1 METMGKMMGS
11 AIQPLEDST
20 SIADTSADAVGA
32 DIVQLPFTEA
42 RAQIARTESN
52 CETLRQGIGT
62 MQQGLKVLAG
72 IVGGINDCETR
83 EKLQH
88 QLHSMNELLLLRLD
102 QLSSIDHLLQVAL
115 DRTRRPR

>member
-1 METMGKMMGS
+1 MMGP
-11 AIQPLEDST
+11 AIQPFENST
-20 SIADTSADAVGA
+20 SVADTSADAVGA
-32 DIVQLPFTEA
+32 DIVQLPFAKA
-42 RAQIARTESN
+42 RTQIARTGRT

-62 MQQGLKVLAG
+62 MQRGLKVLAG
-72 IVGGINDCETR
+72 LVGAIDDCATR

-88 QLHSMNELLLLRLD
+88 QLDSMNDLLLLRLD